1 MKKMIWLHQSGKAR
15 FLQGG
20 SGFVLINPDQI
31 QAVFSVDEDGV
42 GSYIYLTGE
51 EDALM
56 VDETV
61 EDIDRLVALS

>member
-1 MKKMIWLHQSGKAR
+1 MRSFLRLHQSGKAR

-20 SGFVLINPDQI
+20 SGLVLINPDQI

-42 GSYIYLTGE
+42 GSYIYPTGE

>member
-1 MKKMIWLHQSGKAR
+1 MRSFLRLHQSGKAR
-15 FLQGG
+15 FMQGG
-20 SGFVLINPDQI
+20 SGLVLVNPGQI

-61 EDIDRLVALS
+61 EDIDRLIALS

>member
-1 MKKMIWLHQSGKAR
+1 MRSFLRLHQSGKAR
-15 FLQGG
+15 FMQGG
-20 SGFVLINPDQI
+20 SGLVLVNPDQI
-31 QAVFSVDEDGV
+31 QAVFSIDEDGI
-42 GSYIYLTGE
+42 GSCIYLTGE

>member
-1 MKKMIWLHQSGKAR
+1 MRSFLRLHQSGKAR

-20 SGFVLINPDQI
+20 SGLVLVNPDQI

-61 EDIDRLVALS
+61 DDIDRLVALS

>member
-1 MKKMIWLHQSGKAR
+1 MRSFLRLHQSGKAR
-15 FLQGG
+15 FLQSG
-20 SGFVLINPDQI
+20 SGLVLINPDQI

>member
-1 MKKMIWLHQSGKAR
+1 MRSFLRLHQSGKAR
-15 FLQGG
+15 FMQGG
-20 SGFVLINPDQI
+20 TGLVLVNPDQI

>member
-1 MKKMIWLHQSGKAR
+1 MRSFLRLHQSGKAR

-20 SGFVLINPDQI
+20 SGLVLINPDQI

-61 EDIDRLVALS
+61 EDIGRLVALS

>member
-1 MKKMIWLHQSGKAR
+1 MRSFLRLHQSGKAR

-20 SGFVLINPDQI
+20 SGLVLINPDQI

-61 EDIDRLVALS
+61 EDIDRLIALS

>member
-1 MKKMIWLHQSGKAR
+1 MRSFLRLHQSGKAR

-20 SGFVLINPDQI
+20 SGLVLINPDQI
-31 QAVFSVDEDGV
+31 QAVFSVDDDGV

>member
-1 MKKMIWLHQSGKAR
+1 MRSFLRLHQSGKAR

-20 SGFVLINPDQI
+20 SGLVLINPDQI
-31 QAVFSVDEDGV
+31 QAVISVDEDGV

-61 EDIDRLVALS
+61 DDIDRLVALS

>member
-1 MKKMIWLHQSGKAR
+1 M
-15 FLQGG
+15 
-20 SGFVLINPDQI
+20 LINPDQI

>member
-1 MKKMIWLHQSGKAR
+1 MRSFLRLHQSGKAR
-15 FLQGG
+15 FMQGG
-20 SGFVLINPDQI
+20 SGLVLVNPDQI
-31 QAVFSVDEDGV
+31 QAVLSIDEDGI

>member
-1 MKKMIWLHQSGKAR
+1 MRSFLRLHQIGKAR

-20 SGFVLINPDQI
+20 SGLVLVNPDQI

>member
-1 MKKMIWLHQSGKAR
+1 MRSFLRLHQSGKAR
-15 FLQGG
+15 FMQG
-20 SGFVLINPDQI
+20 
-31 QAVFSVDEDGV
+31 SVDEDGV

>member
-1 MKKMIWLHQSGKAR
+1 MRSFLRLHQSGKAR

-20 SGFVLINPDQI
+20 SGLVLINPDQI
-31 QAVFSVDEDGV
+31 QAVFSIDEDGV

>member
-1 MKKMIWLHQSGKAR
+1 MRSFLRLHQSGKAR
-15 FLQGG
+15 FMQGG
-20 SGFVLINPDQI
+20 SGLVLVNPDQI

-61 EDIDRLVALS
+61 EDIDRLIALC

>member
-1 MKKMIWLHQSGKAR
+1 MRSFLRLHQSGKAR

-20 SGFVLINPDQI
+20 SGLVLINPDQI
-31 QAVFSVDEDGV
+31 QAVFSGDEDGV

>member
-1 MKKMIWLHQSGKAR
+1 MRSFLRLHQSGKAR

-20 SGFVLINPDQI
+20 SGLVLINPDQI

-51 EDALM
+51 EDALI

-61 EDIDRLVALS
+61 DDIDRLVALS

>member
-1 MKKMIWLHQSGKAR
+1 MRSFLRLHQSGKAR

-20 SGFVLINPDQI
+20 SGLVLVNPDQI

>member
-1 MKKMIWLHQSGKAR
+1 MRSFLRLHQSGKAR

-20 SGFVLINPDQI
+20 SGLVLVSPDQI

>member
-1 MKKMIWLHQSGKAR
+1 MRNFLRLHQSGKAR

-20 SGFVLINPDQI
+20 SGLVLINPDQI

-42 GSYIYLTGE
+42 GSYIYLTGK

>member
-1 MKKMIWLHQSGKAR
+1 MRSFLRLHQSGKAR

-20 SGFVLINPDQI
+20 SGLVLINPDQI

>member
-1 MKKMIWLHQSGKAR
+1 MRSFLRLHQSGKAR

-20 SGFVLINPDQI
+20 SGLVLINPDQI

-61 EDIDRLVALS
+61 DDIDRLVALS

>member
-1 MKKMIWLHQSGKAR
+1 MRSFLRLHQSGKAR
-15 FLQGG
+15 FMQGG
-20 SGFVLINPDQI
+20 SGLVLVNPDQI

>member
-1 MKKMIWLHQSGKAR
+1 MRSFLRLHQSGKAR
-15 FLQGG
+15 FMQGG
-20 SGFVLINPDQI
+20 SGLVLVNPDQI

-51 EDALM
+51 EYALM

-61 EDIDRLVALS
+61 EDIDRLIALS

>member
-1 MKKMIWLHQSGKAR
+1 MRSFLRLHQSGKAR
-15 FLQGG
+15 FLQGS
-20 SGFVLINPDQI
+20 SGLVLINPDQI

-61 EDIDRLVALS
+61 DDIDRLVALS

>member
-1 MKKMIWLHQSGKAR
+1 MRSLLRLHQSGKAR

-20 SGFVLINPDQI
+20 SGLVLINPDQI

-61 EDIDRLVALS
+61 DDIDRLVALS

>member
-1 MKKMIWLHQSGKAR
+1 MRSFLRLHQSGKAR

-20 SGFVLINPDQI
+20 SELVLINPDRI

-61 EDIDRLVALS
+61 DDIDRLVALS

>member
-1 MKKMIWLHQSGKAR
+1 MRSFLRLHQSGKAR
-15 FLQGG
+15 FMQGG
-20 SGFVLINPDQI
+20 SGLVLVNPDQI

-61 EDIDRLVALS
+61 EDIDRLIALS